1 LRGELRGDFVGEVE
15 ESVVVVVVTVVGE
28 GRVVRFEV
36 MDESDWMGIDVRRD
50 CLNNARR
57 FKQRKGIK

>member
-1 LRGELRGDFVGEVE
+1 MGEVE